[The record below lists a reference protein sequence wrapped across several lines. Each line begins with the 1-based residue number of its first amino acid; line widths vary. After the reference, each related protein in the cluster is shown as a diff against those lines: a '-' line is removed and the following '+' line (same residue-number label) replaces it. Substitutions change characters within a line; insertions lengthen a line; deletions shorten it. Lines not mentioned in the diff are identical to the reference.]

1 MMKKTI
7 AIVCCLLWT
16 AAFAQ
21 NIPADSLDTYRKEA
35 HRMLIAGDTSGAV
48 DFYKQLALS
57 GDALSGYQLYELY
70 SEGKGVPKD
79 EHEAAKW
86 QELAQHNLAAKA
98 KRAQAKAAK
107 EEEVRKYGEKGPTLE
122 DLFHE
127 SGALIERGAKEKL
140 ASIIVI
146 GAGGAAG
153 GTLLGV
159 GLATRDADSGLGIA
173 IAGSAIMYA
182 CGVAAV
188 VLNILG
194 NVHIKQGGEL
204 MRRVQIKGNGISVSF

>member
-1 MMKKTI
+1 MMKKAI

-35 HRMLIAGDTSGAV
+35 HRMLIAGDTAGAV
-48 DFYKQLALS
+48 DFYKQLAMS

-140 ASIIVI
+140 ASFIVI
-146 GAGGAAG
+146 GAG

>member
-16 AAFAQ
+16 GAFAQ
-21 NIPADSLDTYRKEA
+21 NIPADSLDSYRRNA
-35 HRMLIAGDTSGAV
+35 HRMLIDGDTARAV
-48 DFYKQLALS
+48 DLYKQLALS

-79 EHEAAKW
+79 EYEAVKW
-86 QELAQHNLAAKA
+86 QEQAQHNLATKA
-98 KRAQAKAAK
+98 KRVQVKAAK
-107 EEEVRKYGEKGPTLE
+107 EEEIRKYGENGPTLE

-127 SGALIERGAKEKL
+127 SGTLIEKGAKEKL

-146 GAGGAAG
+146 GAGSVAG
-153 GTLLGV
+153 GSLLGV
-159 GLATRDADSGLGIA
+159 GLATRNADSGLGLT
-173 IAGSAIMYA
+173 IAGSAVMYA
-182 CGVAAV
+182 CGVAAF
-188 VLNILG
+188 VLNIVG
-194 NVHIKQGGEL
+194 NVHVKKGGEL

>member
-1 MMKKTI
+1 MKKAI

-35 HRMLIAGDTSGAV
+35 HRMLIAGDTAGAV
-48 DFYKQLALS
+48 DFYKQLAMS

-140 ASIIVI
+140 ASFIVI
-146 GAGGAAG
+146 GAG

-188 VLNILG
+188 VLNIVG

>member
-1 MMKKTI
+1 M
-7 AIVCCLLWT
+7 
-16 AAFAQ
+16 
-21 NIPADSLDTYRKEA
+21 
-35 HRMLIAGDTSGAV
+35 
-48 DFYKQLALS
+48 
-57 GDALSGYQLYELY
+57 
-70 SEGKGVPKD
+70 
-79 EHEAAKW
+79 
-86 QELAQHNLAAKA
+86 
-98 KRAQAKAAK
+98 
-107 EEEVRKYGEKGPTLE
+107 
-122 DLFHE
+122 
-127 SGALIERGAKEKL
+127 IERGAKEKL

>member
-1 MMKKTI
+1 MKKTI

-21 NIPADSLDTYRKEA
+21 NIPADSLDSYRKEA
-35 HRMLIAGDTSGAV
+35 HRMLIAGDTAGAV

-57 GDALSGYQLYELY
+57 GDALSGYLLYELY

-79 EHEAAKW
+79 EHEAVKW
-86 QELAQHNLAAKA
+86 QELAQQNLAAKA

-107 EEEVRKYGEKGPTLE
+107 EEEIRKYGENGPTLE

-127 SGALIERGAKEKL
+127 RLIERGAKEKL

-153 GTLLGV
+153 GALLGA
-159 GLATRDADSGLGIA
+159 GLATRNANSSVGLT
-173 IAGSAIMYA
+173 IAGSAVMYA
-182 CGVAAV
+182 CGVAAI
-188 VLNILG
+188 VLNIVG

>member
-1 MMKKTI
+1 MKKAI

-35 HRMLIAGDTSGAV
+35 HRMLIAGDTAGAV
-48 DFYKQLALS
+48 DFYKQLAMS

-140 ASIIVI
+140 ASFIVI
-146 GAGGAAG
+146 GAG

>member
-1 MMKKTI
+1 MMKKAI

-35 HRMLIAGDTSGAV
+35 HRMLIAGDTAGAV
-48 DFYKQLALS
+48 DFYKQLAMS

-140 ASIIVI
+140 ASFIVI
-146 GAGGAAG
+146 GAG

-188 VLNILG
+188 VLNIVG

>member
-1 MMKKTI
+1 
-7 AIVCCLLWT
+7 
-16 AAFAQ
+16 
-21 NIPADSLDTYRKEA
+21 
-35 HRMLIAGDTSGAV
+35 MLIDGDTARAV
-48 DFYKQLALS
+48 DLYKQLALS

-79 EHEAAKW
+79 EYEAAKW

-107 EEEVRKYGEKGPTLE
+107 EEEVRKYGENGPTLE

-140 ASIIVI
+140 ASFIVI
-146 GAGGAAG
+146 GAGGMAG
-153 GTLLGV
+153 GSLLGV
-159 GLATRDADSGLGIA
+159 GLATRDANNGLGLTV
-173 IAGSAIMYA
+173 AGGVIMYA

-188 VLNILG
+188 ILNIVG
-194 NVHIKQGGEL
+194 NVHIKKGGEL

>member
-1 MMKKTI
+1 MKKTI

-21 NIPADSLDTYRKEA
+21 NIPADSLDSYRKEA
-35 HRMLIAGDTSGAV
+35 HRMLIAGDTAGAV

-79 EHEAAKW
+79 EYEAVKW
-86 QELAQHNLAAKA
+86 QEQAQHNLATKA
-98 KRAQAKAAK
+98 KRVQVKAAK
-107 EEEVRKYGEKGPTLE
+107 EEEIRKYGENGPTLE

-127 SGALIERGAKEKL
+127 SGTLIEKGAKEKL

-146 GAGGAAG
+146 GAGCVAG
-153 GTLLGV
+153 GSLLGV
-159 GLATRDADSGLGIA
+159 GLATRNADSGLGLT
-173 IAGSAIMYA
+173 IAGSAVMSA
-182 CGVAAV
+182 CGVAAI
-188 VLNILG
+188 VLNIVG
-194 NVHIKQGGEL
+194 NVHVKKGGEL

>member
-16 AAFAQ
+16 GAFAQ
-21 NIPADSLDTYRKEA
+21 NIPADSLDSYRRNA
-35 HRMLIAGDTSGAV
+35 HRMLIDGDTARAV
-48 DFYKQLALS
+48 DLYKQLALS

-79 EHEAAKW
+79 EYEAAKW

-107 EEEVRKYGEKGPTLE
+107 EEEVRKYGENGPTLE

-140 ASIIVI
+140 ASFIVI
-146 GAGGAAG
+146 GAGGMAG
-153 GTLLGV
+153 GSLLGV
-159 GLATRDADSGLGIA
+159 GLATRDANNGLGLTV
-173 IAGSAIMYA
+173 AGGVIMYA

-188 VLNILG
+188 ILNIVG
-194 NVHIKQGGEL
+194 NVHIKKGGEL

>member
-1 MMKKTI
+1 MMKKAI

-35 HRMLIAGDTSGAV
+35 HRMLIAGDTAGAV

-140 ASIIVI
+140 ASFIVI
-146 GAGGAAG
+146 GAG

-188 VLNILG
+188 VLNIVG

>member
-1 MMKKTI
+1 MMKKAT

-21 NIPADSLDTYRKEA
+21 NIPADSLDSYRKKA
-35 HRMLIAGDTSGAV
+35 HQTLIAGDTAGAV

-70 SEGKGVPKD
+70 SQGKGVPKD

-86 QELAQHNLAAKA
+86 QELAQHNVALQTQRSRAKA
-98 KRAQAKAAK
+98 KR
-107 EEEVRKYGEKGPTLE
+107 EEEIRKYGEKGPSLE

-146 GAGGAAG
+146 GAGGVAG
-153 GTLLGV
+153 GSLLGV
-159 GLATRDADSGLGIA
+159 GLATRDADSGLGLT
-173 IAGSAIMYA
+173 IAGSAVMYA
-182 CGVAAV
+182 CGVAAI
-188 VLNILG
+188 VLNIVG
-194 NVHIKQGGEL
+194 NVHVKQGGEL

>member
-1 MMKKTI
+1 MKKAI

-35 HRMLIAGDTSGAV
+35 HRMLIAGDTAGAV

-140 ASIIVI
+140 ASFIVI
-146 GAGGAAG
+146 GAG

-188 VLNILG
+188 VLNIVG

>member
-16 AAFAQ
+16 GAFAQ
-21 NIPADSLDTYRKEA
+21 NIPADSLDSYRRNA
-35 HRMLIAGDTSGAV
+35 HRMLIDGDTARAV
-48 DFYKQLALS
+48 DLYKQLALS

-79 EHEAAKW
+79 GYEAVKW
-86 QELAQHNLAAKA
+86 QELAQQNLAAKA

-107 EEEVRKYGEKGPTLE
+107 EEEVRKYGENGPTLE

-140 ASIIVI
+140 ASFIVI
-146 GAGGAAG
+146 GAGGMAG
-153 GTLLGV
+153 GSLLGV
-159 GLATRDADSGLGIA
+159 GLATRDANNGLGLTV
-173 IAGSAIMYA
+173 AGGVIMYA

-188 VLNILG
+188 ILNIVG
-194 NVHIKQGGEL
+194 NVHVKKGGEL

>member
-1 MMKKTI
+1 MS
-7 AIVCCLLWT
+7 AIEQLLLSRE
-16 AAFAQ
+16 FSYL
-21 NIPADSLDTYRKEA
+21 PPLFYRNP
-35 HRMLIAGDTSGAV
+35 
-48 DFYKQLALS
+48 YAL
-57 GDALSGYQLYELY
+57 
-70 SEGKGVPKD
+70 
-79 EHEAAKW
+79 
-86 QELAQHNLAAKA
+86 
-98 KRAQAKAAK
+98 RC
-107 EEEVRKYGEKGPTLE
+107 
-122 DLFHE
+122 
-127 SGALIERGAKEKL
+127 KL
-140 ASIIVI
+140 

-188 VLNILG
+188 VLNIVG

>member
-1 MMKKTI
+1 MKKTI
-7 AIVCCLLWT
+7 AVVCCLLWT

-21 NIPADSLDTYRKEA
+21 NIPADSLDTHRKEA
-35 HRMLIAGDTSGAV
+35 HRMLIAGDTAGAV

-57 GDALSGYQLYELY
+57 GDALSGYLLYELY

-159 GLATRDADSGLGIA
+159 GLATRDADSGL
-173 IAGSAIMYA
+173 
-182 CGVAAV
+182 
-188 VLNILG
+188 
-194 NVHIKQGGEL
+194 
-204 MRRVQIKGNGISVSF
+204 